1 MGWNTFVYESN
12 ARNLSVSKR
21 EKQVLT
27 RGWEV
32 LDQIV
37 YAHVSA
43 CKNNKIKLKNL
54 NMNFRNK

>member
-21 EKQVLT
+21 EKQVIT
-27 RGWEV
+27 GGWEV
-32 LDQIV
+32 VDQIV
-37 YAHVSA
+37 YAHVST